1 MDSNEQIVSKLRGGG
16 NYLPPPVTTSKY
28 SIDYSKAPNQSMVAG
43 IKRYVEQGI
52 MPGHFLTA
60 LLSDKLTD
68 TFGHADGTNSL
79 ILKEWVQWV
88 YGEMPHGLAGSLE
101 VMAKHVIAVQN
112 KKG

>member
-1 MDSNEQIVSKLRGGG
+1 MVS
-16 NYLPPPVTTSKY
+16 
-28 SIDYSKAPNQSMVAG
+28 G
-43 IKRYVEQGI
+43 IQNYVEHGI

-68 TFGHADGTNSL
+68 TFSHADGTNSL

-88 YGEMPHGLAGSLE
+88 WGEMPPSIVGSLE